1 MAKGPS
7 YNVAYRRRRE
17 GKTNYK
23 SRKRLILSR
32 LPRLVARETGKHV
45 LVQVVT
51 PTVNGDQVITAA
63 HSRELG
69 KKYGWLG
76 DSNNLPASY
85 LTGLL
90 CGYRAVTK
98 GVSEAVLDI
107 GLQAPS
113 RGSRVF
119 AALKGFL
126 DAGVDVAHDEG
137 ILPDENRIKGQHI
150 ADYAEELSSEPETYS
165 RMFSGYLSR
174 GFSPQKTPDHFSSV
188 KEKIMSDF
196 EAPAG
201 EE

>member
-7 YNVAYRRRRE
+7 YNVPYRRRRE

-23 SRKRLILSR
+23 SRKRLILSG
-32 LPRLVARETGKHV
+32 LPRLVARETRKHV
-45 LVQVVT
+45 VVQLVT
-51 PTVNGDQVITAA
+51 PTVNGDQVIAAA

-98 GVSEAVLDI
+98 GVSKAVLDI

-137 ILPDENRIKGQHI
+137 ILPDENRVKGQHI
-150 ADYAEELSSEPETYS
+150 ADYAEELSSEPDTYS

-188 KEKIMSDF
+188 KEKITSDF
-196 EAPAG
+196 EEPA
-201 EE
+201 EKE